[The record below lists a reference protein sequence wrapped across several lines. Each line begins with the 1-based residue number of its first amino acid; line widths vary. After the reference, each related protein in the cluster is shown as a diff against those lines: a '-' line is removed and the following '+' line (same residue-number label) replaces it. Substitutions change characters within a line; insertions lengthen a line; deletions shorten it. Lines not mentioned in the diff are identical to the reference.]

1 MVGDWPATSG
11 SGLESIFLE
20 HRERLLR
27 FLRARGAGDDAE
39 DVLHDVWQ
47 RIVNASHGPIA
58 EPLSY
63 LFRAAENAMRDR
75 HRAAHARVNRETN
88 WADSGHAPEP
98 PPGGERV
105 LIARERL
112 ARVNATLAALPPAPR
127 VETIFR
133 RFRLEGMGQAE
144 IARDLGVSL
153 STVEKDLQK
162 AYRALAELQERF
174 DAE

>member
-1 MVGDWPATSG
+1 MEHV
-11 SGLESIFLE
+11 FLE

-47 RIVNASHGPIA
+47 RISNPPDGPIA

-75 HRAAHARVNRETN
+75 HRAALARVNRETN
-88 WADSGHAPEP
+88 WASSGHAPEP
-98 PPGGERV
+98 PPGGEQV

-112 ARVNATLAALPPAPR
+112 AEVNAALAALPPAPR
-127 VETIFR
+127 VATIFR
-133 RFRLEGMGQAE
+133 RFRLEGIGQAE
-144 IARDLGVSL
+144 IASESGVSL

>member
-1 MVGDWPATSG
+1 MVGGRPATSG

-20 HRERLLR
+20 HRDRLLR

-47 RIVNASHGPIA
+47 RIANAPDGPIA

-63 LFRAAENAMRDR
+63 LFRACENAMRDR

-112 ARVNATLAALPPAPR
+112 AQVNATLAALPPAPR

>member
-1 MVGDWPATSG
+1 MENV
-11 SGLESIFLE
+11 FLE

-39 DVLHDVWQ
+39 DVLQDLWQ
-47 RIVNASHGPIA
+47 RIAALPEGPVA

-75 HRAAHARVNRETN
+75 HRASSSRSRREQN
-88 WADSGHAPEP
+88 WHDAGGAPEP

-105 LIARERL
+105 LIARQRL
-112 ARVNATLAALPPAPR
+112 REVESALSGLGPR
-127 VETIFR
+127 VDTVFR
-133 RFRLEGMGQAE
+133 RFRLDGMGQGE
-144 IARDLGVSL
+144 IASELGVSL
-153 STVEKDLQK
+153 STVEKDLQR
-162 AYRALAELQERF
+162 AYRALAQLRERQ